1 MRFRSGRAQM
11 ARAATGSVH
20 RHATARSGGQMEVTV
35 HAPLLTCSLA
45 KLAVGSDRGDH
56 RRGGGDDAANC
67 PLRRQPVVTA
77 NRPAAAYSHPA
88 DPPPCAVCR
97 HRLPAL
103 HLCRVAL
110 GRLRLRPDPAGGC
123 RRLPMDPAGIPRL
136 GSTAKSDDPLRL
148 PTQPRQPSPQ
158 GEFSTHRARV
168 TTLHKTMED
177 S

>member
-1 MRFRSGRAQM
+1 
-11 ARAATGSVH
+11 
-20 RHATARSGGQMEVTV
+20 MEVTV

-77 NRPAAAYSHPA
+77 NRSAAAYSHPA

-110 GRLRLRPDPAGGC
+110 GRLRLRPDPAGG
-123 RRLPMDPAGIPRL
+123 LPAPPNG
-136 GSTAKSDDPLRL
+136 
-148 PTQPRQPSPQ
+148 PSWYSSP
-158 GEFSTHRARV
+158 GFYC
-168 TTLHKTMED
+168 
-177 S
+177 